1 MQKKLHKIEEGK
13 KIAGVCTG
21 LADFT
26 GIDVTLIRL
35 ALVLFCLVGGSG
47 IVVYLIAALI
57 MPADDGSDGYTPY
70 NDVQ

>member
-47 IVVYLIAALI
+47 VVVYLIAALI
-57 MPADDGSDGYTPY
+57 MPADDGGDGYTPC
-70 NDVQ
+70 NDAQ